1 VAYSC
6 GLVGFPNAGKSTLF
20 RALTG
25 VPAEV
30 GNYPFTTVSP
40 QRGQVPV
47 EDERLGRIAGVMG
60 SARVTPAVVEVV
72 DVAGLVEGASQ
83 GQGLGNRFLAQIREV
98 DALFHVV
105 RCFGDPNVVHA
116 TAQVS
121 PGRDAELVDTELM
134 LADLETL
141 GRHETKLA
149 ALVKTGEPR
158 WKEEVGWALLLGES
172 LGKGTPARLIEYEG
186 ARALA
191 RRLNLLS
198 AKPVLYV
205 ANVGEGDDI
214 PADLARYAARQQAPA
229 YPFSARLEAELGEMD
244 AGERAAMLQD
254 LGWPGDAP
262 QGLVRAGYDLLGLI
276 TFFTANE
283 NECRARAVPRG
294 ATVVEAA
301 ARVHT
306 DMARGFIRAEVI
318 AAPDLLAAGS
328 YQAARER
335 GLVRTEGR
343 DYRVQDGDVLLFRF
357 QR

>member
-1 VAYSC
+1 MAYSC
-6 GLVGFPNAGKSTLF
+6 GLVGLPNAGKSTLF

-30 GNYPFTTVSP
+30 GNYPFTTVAP

-47 EDERLGRIAGVMG
+47 EDERLSGVARVMG
-60 SARVTPAVVEVV
+60 SARITPAVVEVV

-105 RCFGDPNVVHA
+105 RCFGDPGVVHV
-116 TAQVS
+116 TGEVS
-121 PGRDAELVDTELM
+121 PARDAELVDTELM

-141 GRHETKLA
+141 GRYETRLS
-149 ALVKTGEPR
+149 ALIKTGEPR
-158 WKEEVGWALLLGES
+158 WKEEAGRARLLRES
-172 LGKGTPARLIEYEG
+172 LGKGVPARLVADEG
-186 ARALA
+186 ARTLA
-191 RRLNLLS
+191 ASLNLLTV
-198 AKPVLYV
+198 KPVLYV

-214 PADLARYAARQQAPA
+214 PADLAQYASRQQAPVYA
-229 YPFSARLEAELGEMD
+229 FAARLEAELGEMD
-244 AGERAAMLQD
+244 AVERAALLED
-254 LGWPGDAP
+254 LGWPGDAR
-262 QGLVRAGYDLLGLI
+262 QGLVRAGAELLGLI

-294 ATVVEAA
+294 TAAVEAA

-306 DMARGFIRAEVI
+306 DMARGFIRAEVVP
-318 AAPDLLAAGS
+318 AADLLAAGS

>member
-1 VAYSC
+1 MGYSC
-6 GLVGFPNAGKSTLF
+6 GLVGLPNAGKSTLF

-25 VPAEV
+25 VAAEV
-30 GNYPFTTVSP
+30 GNYPFTTIAP

-47 EDERLGRIAGVMG
+47 EDARLGRIAALVG
-60 SARVTPAVVEVV
+60 SARATPAVVEVV

-83 GQGLGNRFLAQIREV
+83 GQGLGNRFLAHIREV

-105 RCFGDPNVVHA
+105 RCFGDPNVVHV
-116 TAQVS
+116 TGEIS
-121 PGRDAELVDTELM
+121 PRRDAELVDAELM

-141 GRHETKLA
+141 GRYEVKLA
-149 ALVKTGEPR
+149 SLVKTQEAK
-158 WKEEVGWALLLGES
+158 WKEEAAQAGLLRES
-172 LGKGTPARLIEYEG
+172 LGKGVPARLVPDQG
-186 ARALA
+186 AQALA

-205 ANVGEGDDI
+205 ANVGEGEDI
-214 PADLARYAARQQAPA
+214 PTDLADYAARQRAPVHA
-229 YPFSARLEAELGEMD
+229 FAARLEAELTELD
-244 AGERAAMLQD
+244 SGERAAMLQD
-254 LGWPGDAP
+254 LGWPADAA
-262 QGLVRAGYDLLGLI
+262 QGLVQAGYRLLGLI

-294 ATVVEAA
+294 TTAVEAA

-318 AAPDLLAAGS
+318 TASDLLGAGS
-328 YQAARER
+328 YQAARDQ
-335 GLVRTEGR
+335 GLVRSEGR
-343 DYRVQDGDVLLFRF
+343 DYRVQDGDVIFFRF